1 MKELTLREI
10 QKRIWDN
17 KLKKGFNTTDISK
30 EFLYLTEELGEAIR
44 AYRKDDKDELAE
56 EIADLIIYS
65 LGLFE
70 ILGRDGYEEIMKKIE
85 KNEKREYQGEK
96 GAFRQLREDQKQST
110 PYQGNVQYGVKI

>member
-17 KLKKGFNTTDISK
+17 KVKKGFNTTDISK
-30 EFLYLTEELGEAIR
+30 EFLYLTEELGEAIK

-56 EIADLIIYS
+56 EIVDLIIYS

-70 ILGRDGYEEIMKKIE
+70 MLDKDGYEEIMKKIE
-85 KNEKREYQGEK
+85 KNEQRQYKGKK
-96 GAFRQLREDQKQST
+96 GAFKQLREDQR
-110 PYQGNVQYGVKI
+110 

>member
-17 KLKKGFNTTDISK
+17 KVKKNFNTTDISK
-30 EFLYLTEELGEAIR
+30 EFLYLTEELGEAVK
-44 AYRKDDKDELAE
+44 AYRKDNKDELAE
-56 EIADLIIYS
+56 EIVDLIIYS

-70 ILGRDGYEEIMKKIE
+70 MLGKDGYEEIIKKIE

-96 GAFRQLREDQKQST
+96 GGFRQLRKDQK
-110 PYQGNVQYGVKI
+110 

>member
-17 KLKKGFNTTDISK
+17 KVKKGFNTTDISK
-30 EFLYLTEELGEAIR
+30 EFLYLTEELGEAIK

-56 EIADLIIYS
+56 EIVDLIIYS

-70 ILGRDGYEEIMKKIE
+70 MSGKDGYEEIMKKIE
-85 KNEKREYQGEK
+85 KNEQRQYKGKK
-96 GAFRQLREDQKQST
+96 GAFKQLREDQR
-110 PYQGNVQYGVKI
+110 